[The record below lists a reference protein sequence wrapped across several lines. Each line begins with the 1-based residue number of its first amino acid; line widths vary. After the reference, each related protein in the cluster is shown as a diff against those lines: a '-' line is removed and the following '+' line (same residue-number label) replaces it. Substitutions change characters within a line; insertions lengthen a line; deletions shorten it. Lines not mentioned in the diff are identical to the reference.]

1 MKKWLKRTLFI
12 SLFSSCF
19 ITAACNNNSLKS
31 ENPYKKLIVK
41 DKEINTSLKEF
52 SEKYFFKNAPNV
64 ANDFYLKQLNP
75 DNKIYSEVNISLTF
89 APLYIPKVVDIA
101 TEFTQRQ
108 SIRSTRIIQEILNNN
123 WFWYL
128 NNYKSFTYIFNNWRS
143 DFKDFKDTNNKD
155 NLKDQNTFNQ
165 LIKAKKLIKK
175 FANYNIVDFSQ
186 EYPIRRI
193 KSDKYQNL
201 RLVFFKLE
209 NDVHNIALIPV
220 FLYQQNSNDTKILLT
235 GDIFDIEKPIDKIE
249 NIYKILSDEISNGRE
264 YFLNLTLEYQK
275 KIHDQE
281 VSKLNEQINK
291 IKDEQSKKTQEMQN
305 NLNKPDQNKKDI
317 NDSDDETDDEKED
330 EENTDDFPEVTLE
343 ELTEELQ
350 DSENR
355 FEKVK
360 SNFETRFNDVAL
372 LNVYNKNSYINSFY
386 YAISKINEK
395 LKDNSIKRYTWGYI
409 DEKEI

>member
-1 MKKWLKRTLFI
+1 M
-12 SLFSSCF
+12 
-19 ITAACNNNSLKS
+19 
-31 ENPYKKLIVK
+31 
-41 DKEINTSLKEF
+41 
-52 SEKYFFKNAPNV
+52 
-64 ANDFYLKQLNP
+64 
-75 DNKIYSEVNISLTF
+75 
-89 APLYIPKVVDIA
+89 YIPKVVDIA

-281 VSKLNEQINK
+281 VSELNEQINK
-291 IKDEQSKKTQEMQN
+291 LKDEQSKK
-305 NLNKPDQNKKDI
+305 LKKC
-317 NDSDDETDDEKED
+317 
-330 EENTDDFPEVTLE
+330 
-343 ELTEELQ
+343 
-350 DSENR
+350 
-355 FEKVK
+355 
-360 SNFETRFNDVAL
+360 
-372 LNVYNKNSYINSFY
+372 
-386 YAISKINEK
+386 KI
-395 LKDNSIKRYTWGYI
+395 I
-409 DEKEI
+409 